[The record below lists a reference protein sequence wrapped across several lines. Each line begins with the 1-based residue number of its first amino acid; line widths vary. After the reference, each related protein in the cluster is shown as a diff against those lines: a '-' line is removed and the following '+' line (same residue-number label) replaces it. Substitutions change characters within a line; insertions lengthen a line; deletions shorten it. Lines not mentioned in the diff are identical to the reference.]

1 MKALWSCEQCVRA
14 CPSVPSE
21 EIAKA
26 NKANVINRKKRKEA
40 HNQQVTLSFR
50 ESVGEKKHT
59 LSHVSS

>member
-1 MKALWSCEQCVRA
+1 MRA